1 MAEQYFANK
10 DKDMM
15 APKAKMAAK
24 GPMRKVF
31 VLPRK
36 GQKEIQDVERMGR
49 EVKRMILGVMPP
61 SDEKGMREN
70 RRFSPMKTK
79 EVVKTIKAR
88 QFSKAEK
95 AMMNKAA
102 KKLEGLVMKRAE
114 RAEAR
119 ATKPLTLE
127 EQNIKKQLEEKLK
140 MGIEAA
146 KSPEQKKME
155 KQMLLALEAPKEMK
169 MMAIEAPK
177 GKAGRPIKSTPGKEF
192 MGMYDL
198 TRADD
203 SLVKLRQEA
212 KEKGLSSS
220 GTKETLID
228 RLKEYDF
235 KKMEEEEA
243 RPKGQKQITS
253 FFMPQLQE
261 KQEQLVSEEES
272 EAEPI
277 VDAAAE
283 VVADITGA
291 PEIKQQ
297 LQINMNRAPLEPKD
311 YPEEIA
317 KIYEKISDE
326 AKTLPQGKKKAD
338 ALVQVY
344 RFSYEPGSIYKQY
357 IDKYKKFNYPPPVGT
372 VLASKKKVKVT
383 KRGKGLVGAGI
394 VDFVSGLASKAI
406 DHIKKDPI
414 GAIKQ
419 AVSIGKSAFEHGQKA
434 KEMYDKFFKG
444 KDKGGMLSPFTEPEK
459 RHMVHKIYHMNLFN
473 TMMDQNPMSSSS

>member
-10 DKDMM
+10 DKDVI

-24 GPMRKVF
+24 GPVRKVF

-36 GQKEIQDVERMGR
+36 GQKDFEDVERMGR
-49 EVKRMILGVMPP
+49 KVKRVIEV
-61 SDEKGMREN
+61 
-70 RRFSPMKTK
+70 PMKAKNVIMTK
-79 EVVKTIKAR
+79 EKR
-88 QFSKAEK
+88 LLSKAEK
-95 AMMNKAA
+95 AMMTKAA
-102 KKLEGLVMKRAE
+102 KKLEGLVKQRAE

-119 ATKPLTLE
+119 AFKPLTLE
-127 EQNIKKQLEEKLK
+127 EQNIKKQLEERLK
-140 MGIEAA
+140 KGIEDA

-155 KQMLLALEAPKEMK
+155 KDMLLALEAPKEMK

-261 KQEQLVSEEES
+261 KQKQLVSKEES
-272 EAEPI
+272 EAESI

-283 VVADITGA
+283 IVADITGA
-291 PEIKQQ
+291 PEIKEQAAATKIQKAFRGMMGRREAIKIKEEKEGQKFRQPYIKYILDNSKDFNENQ
-297 LQINMNRAPLEPKD
+297 LNDMSVADLED
-311 YPEEIA
+311 IIE
-317 KIYEKISDE
+317 SDF
-326 AKTLPQGKKKAD
+326 K
-338 ALVQVY
+338 
-344 RFSYEPGSIYKQY
+344 
-357 IDKYKKFNYPPPVGT
+357 NPV
-372 VLASKKKVKVT
+372 V
-383 KRGKGLVGAGI
+383 GKGLVGAGI